1 MMSGSKS
8 PARFRALV
16 RRGAFAGL
24 LLPGLLLLN
33 LVCFCVHGSASAAA
47 DPASQPAAHCRSHEK
62 ATTADAGGAPDSR
75 SHQSAACPH
84 CGEGSALHASP
95 RIASDSSLTLLDMA
109 GVFWIAF
116 TVSSVREA
124 PLLNEYATQ
133 HSPPSSIA
141 RNRILRI

>member
-16 RRGAFAGL
+16 GRGAFAGL

-33 LVCFCVHGSASAAA
+33 LLCFCVHGSASGAA
-47 DPASQPAAHCRSHEK
+47 DPVGQPAAHCRSHEK
-62 ATTADAGGAPDSR
+62 ATAADAGGAPDSQ

-95 RIASDSSLTLLDMA
+95 RIASDSSLPRLDIA
-109 GVFWIAF
+109 GVIRIVF
-116 TVSSVREA
+116 TVSSVRET

-133 HSPPSSIA
+133 HSPPGSIA
-141 RNRILRI
+141 RNYILRI